1 MSHSKLIRARSNRVQ
16 ENPVKSDG
24 SGSPKAVIFAR
35 AVCAEHAN
43 ERIAA
48 QLKSCGDYA
57 ASHRIEVLREFTS
70 VGRAGREEF
79 GAMLNFVKKNC
90 DCRMIIVGE
99 NRPFVSQSVRF
110 RSSRR
115 LSGAARG

>member
-1 MSHSKLIRARSNRVQ
+1 MSVWRVTEMENCMPESKSVFARSNRVH
-16 ENPVKSDG
+16 ENSLNSNG
-24 SGSPKAVIFAR
+24 ERSPKAVVFAR

-90 DCRMIIVGE
+90 DCRMII
-99 NRPFVSQSVRF
+99 
-110 RSSRR
+110 
-115 LSGAARG
+115 